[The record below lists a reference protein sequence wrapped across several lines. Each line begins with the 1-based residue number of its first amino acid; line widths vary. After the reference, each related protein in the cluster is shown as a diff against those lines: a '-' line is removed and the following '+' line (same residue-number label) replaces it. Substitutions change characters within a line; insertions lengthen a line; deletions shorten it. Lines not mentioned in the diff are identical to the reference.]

1 MRTRL
6 DRPIVVGLDGS
17 TDSARALRYGVQEA
31 RRAGCGLWLV
41 NVIHEIV
48 PVAPMWPLLTSDTL
62 VDVGH
67 ELLADARL
75 VVEELSHS
83 TVPVE
88 VETALGPAVQILATA
103 SERARMV
110 VLGHRSA
117 GFVERLFTGSTT
129 FGVIARSACPVVS
142 VPHDWDENRA
152 EQRVVAAVDGSS
164 VSSTVLAY
172 AFAAASERSAR
183 LEVVH
188 CWRLDPFY
196 SYLVDEWS
204 VEQEWDAQTHG
215 TIRGFIDEW
224 SGRYP
229 TVPVETR
236 LEYAPVADT
245 LVRCSK
251 DADLLVMGR
260 HGHGGLGLRMA
271 MGAPGSV
278 TRAVLQHARC
288 PLAVIPVGGPA
299 EPDDDLVAA
308 TSHAGGAAEVD
319 APESR

>member
-17 TDSARALRYGVQEA
+17 PDSARSLRYAVQEA
-31 RRAGCGLWLV
+31 QRAGCGLWLV
-41 NVIHEIV
+41 NAIHEIV

-67 ELLADARL
+67 ELLSDAQL
-75 VVEELSHS
+75 VVEELSHA

-88 VETALGPAVQILATA
+88 VETALGPAVQILTTA
-103 SERARMV
+103 SEKARMV
-110 VLGHRSA
+110 VLGHRSV
-117 GFVERLFTGSTT
+117 GVVERLFTGSTT
-129 FGVIARSACPVVS
+129 FGVIARSSCPVVS
-142 VPHDWDENRA
+142 VPPEWDQNHEER
-152 EQRVVAAVDGSS
+152 RIVAAIDGSS
-164 VSSTVLAY
+164 VSSAVLAY

-215 TIRGFIDEW
+215 MIRGFIDEW

-229 TVPVETR
+229 AVPVETR
-236 LEYAPVADT
+236 LEYAPIADT
-245 LVRCSK
+245 LVRYSK

-271 MGAPGSV
+271 MTAPGSV
-278 TRAVLQHARC
+278 TRTVLQHAHC
-288 PLAVIPVGGPA
+288 PLEVIPVLTHA
-299 EPDDDLVAA
+299 DSTDDLVAA
-308 TSHAGGAAEVD
+308 TSHARTPAEAD
-319 APESR
+319 APES